1 MRSPLSSK
9 SDTCT
14 ESVDVYVTDLSVKV
28 NAHYPGR
35 SVALPRAT
43 AIVKWRHEAAEV
55 SRQHSR
61 SSDNDR
67 RLKHNE
73 EDRGLK
79 FR

>member
-1 MRSPLSSK
+1 MRRHISSK
-9 SDTCT
+9 SNTCT
-14 ESVDVYVTDLSVKV
+14 ESVGVDVTDISGKV

-35 SVALPRAT
+35 SVASPRAT
-43 AIVKWRHEAAEV
+43 AIAKWWDEAAEV

-61 SSDNDR
+61 SSDIDR